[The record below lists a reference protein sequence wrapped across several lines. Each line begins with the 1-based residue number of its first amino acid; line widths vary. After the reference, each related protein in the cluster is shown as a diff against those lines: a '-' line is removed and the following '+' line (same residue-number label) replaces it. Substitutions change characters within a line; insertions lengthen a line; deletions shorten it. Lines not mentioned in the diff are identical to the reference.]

1 MDYRENC
8 IEWLTGQT
16 TCTITLSQ
24 SKYINKVKRLAEKHP
39 KEVKIIHTN
48 KDGSIVAKLPLSAIK
63 INIMKHTKNTKK
75 VDKEIDLE

>member
-1 MDYRENC
+1 MDFRENC

-24 SKYINKVKRLAEKHP
+24 SKYINKVKRLAEKNP
-39 KEVKIIHTN
+39 KEVKILHTN

-63 INIMKHTKNTKK
+63 INIISRSKTDKK

>member
-24 SKYINKVKRLAEKHP
+24 SKYINKVKRLAEKNP
-39 KEVKIIHTN
+39 KEVKILHTN

-63 INIMKHTKNTKK
+63 INIISRSKGNEKHE
-75 VDKEIDLE
+75 KEIDLE